1 MKKIFILTGEPSGD
15 KLASKVIADLKKI
28 NKDIQY
34 LSVGGENLQSLGIK
48 SIYNLKEITYLGF
61 TKVLL
66 NIFKINKKINETVK
80 AIVDFNPH
88 LLFTV
93 DSPDFTLRVAE
104 KVKKLNPKIM
114 TIHYVAPQVWVW
126 RENRVKKIKNFIDH
140 ILLLF
145 HFEKKYFEKEN
156 MSCEFVGHPLLQNK
170 EREKI
175 DLNQIIGKNKALI
188 SVFSGSR
195 KSEINVLMPILL
207 NFIKLMNEKYA
218 DMIYVFHSTKE
229 YSQLVQS
236 FINQSNLSNCEIVSD
251 DKIKSHILQKS
262 IFAVAKSGTVSLEI
276 SNAKI
281 PSIII
286 YKINFI
292 NYLIVKSLVKTKFVN
307 IINIAANKE
316 IIPELLQSNCNSKN
330 IFKHVSSFLEDSNK
344 IKEQLNLTQEILNK
358 LKINGSSS
366 ELASLSINK
375 FLQ

>member
-1 MKKIFILTGEPSGD
+1 MAFTVSLIFLLI
-15 KLASKVIADLKKI
+15 
-28 NKDIQY
+28 
-34 LSVGGENLQSLGIK
+34 
-48 SIYNLKEITYLGF
+48 
-61 TKVLL
+61 L